1 MYSEAV
7 IAKALQNRALLTEA
21 SLDAIEKAVA
31 EAESRTSC
39 EYVVVLAPESDRYRG
54 RVHLALSVIGV
65 LIFVVMYSV
74 YRWVLDTQIDALH
87 LLAEALFGTAVA
99 WVFFNKW
106 AALKRA
112 IIPLYR
118 LEDAVETASA
128 ATYTQESVTM
138 TKDRNGCMIYASV
151 LEGEVRIM
159 ADIGL
164 LRGVSEAKLGE
175 IKAKL
180 ANAESGD
187 PTELICDALKSL
199 GDCCAEKFPI
209 EPDDV
214 NELPDRPQIRL
225 P

>member
-1 MYSEAV
+1 M
-7 IAKALQNRALLTEA
+7 QNRALLSEA

-31 EAESRTSC
+31 EAESCTSC
-39 EYVVVLAPESDRYRG
+39 EFIVVLAPESDRYRG

-65 LIFVVMYSV
+65 LIFVIMYSV
-74 YRWVLDTQIDALH
+74 YRWALDAPIDALR

-106 AALKRA
+106 GALKRA

-118 LEDAVETASA
+118 LEDAVETASS
-128 ATYTQESVTM
+128 ATFTQESVTM
-138 TKDRNGCMIYASV
+138 TKERNGCLIFASV

-159 ADIGL
+159 PDIGL
-164 LRGVSEAKLGE
+164 LKAVSEAKLGE
-175 IKAKL
+175 IKSKL
-180 ANAESGD
+180 ANAQSGD
-187 PTELICDALKSL
+187 PTELICDTLKAL
-199 GDCCAEKFPI
+199 GDCCTEKFPI